1 MAMALMQC
9 AMAKG
14 HTVARLSLT
23 RWMPRPPALVEK
35 AVGSEGESDQL
46 SAPRGSLNNPD
57 HILN

>member
-35 AVGSEGESDQL
+35 AVGSEGELD
-46 SAPRGSLNNPD
+46 
-57 HILN
+57 